1 VTPRTPDFD
10 ELVGSE
16 VDVSERDRLRRVHD
30 LLLAAG
36 PPPDLGPTIAPAIET
51 APASPRRGRRR
62 RGALVALA
70 ATLGVVAAFTIGLA
84 VAADDETSPTETIVM
99 SGPGGATA
107 ALEVYDLDD
116 AGNWPM
122 LLDVR
127 NLPRSSEGKLLQ
139 LWLTKDGDPAALC
152 GSFRTDTSGRAVVP
166 MNAPWRFDDF
176 DGWVVVEAGAREP
189 LLTT

>member
-1 VTPRTPDFD
+1 MTPRTPDFD

-30 LLLAAG
+30 LLVAAG
-36 PPPDLGPTIAPAIET
+36 PPPDLSTAYAPATET
-51 APASPRRGRRR
+51 APAPPRRGRRR

-84 VAADDETSPTETIVM
+84 VAAGDETSPTETIVM

-107 ALEVYDLDD
+107 ALEVYDLDE

-122 LLDVR
+122 LFEVD
-127 NLPRSSEGKLLQ
+127 NLPPSDKLFE
-139 LWLTKDGDPAALC
+139 LWLTKDGEPAALC
-152 GSFRTDTSGRAVVP
+152 GSFKTDESGRAVVP

-176 DGWVVVEAGAREP
+176 DGWVVVESGAREP